1 MEGLMLI
8 WILENFFMEQN
19 EETISKYGGIN
30 MLGSRCLKYCGV
42 VTLFFFVFFIASA
55 DFVLA
60 KGKEDSRPTASR
72 PYQQGD
78 GEEGI
83 GKEVTAAKSDNVI
96 EQPAPA
102 KQKRKKKF
110 PVLLVVGGA
119 ILLGVVLVL
128 VLGKKKDEEKEK
140 EPVYDIRD
148 DWKITLD
155 YYEPF
160 NITFSGAKASG
171 TFVDSDGYEGTYR
184 VNGYEVEFSY
194 NTLDLTF
201 TGIFSSQ
208 DYMVG
213 DYEIGG
219 EISGQWVGHR
229 GAVAL
234 TSQHKTSVKTAA
246 GSKKKIGS

>member
-1 MEGLMLI
+1 M
-8 WILENFFMEQN
+8 
-19 EETISKYGGIN
+19 S
-30 MLGSRCLKYCGV
+30 GSRFLKYCGV

-55 DFVLA
+55 GFALA
-60 KGKEDSRPTASR
+60 KEKEDSLPTASR
-72 PYQQGD
+72 SYQQGD

-83 GKEVTAAKSDNVI
+83 DKEVTAEKSDNVI

-119 ILLGVVLVL
+119 IVLGVVLVL
-128 VLGKKKDEEKEK
+128 VLGKKKDEEKE
-140 EPVYDIRD
+140 PVYDIRD

-155 YYEPF
+155 RYEPF

-171 TFVDSDGYEGTYR
+171 TFVDSDGYEGTYK

-194 NTLDLTF
+194 NTLDLKF

-213 DYEIGG
+213 DYKISG

-229 GAVAL
+229 GTDAS
-234 TSQHKTSVKTAA
+234 TTQHKTSVKTAA
-246 GSKKKIGS
+246 GSKKKS